1 MPPSS
6 SHPPEVDPIPPEEA
20 RQRLQAALEPYLA
33 DGWAVVAEH
42 DYMARLTLGGRN
54 LDFYVDLLGNVEME
68 EKSLSIGQSS
78 GQLVAWLLLL
88 VTFLV
93 VLPIASPLGWFG

>member
-1 MPPSS
+1 MSA
-6 SHPPEVDPIPPEEA
+6 PEVDPISPEEA
-20 RQRLQAALEPYLA
+20 RRRLETALEPYLA
-33 DGWAVVAEH
+33 EGWAVVAEH

-93 VLPIASPLGWFG
+93 VLAIASALGWFG